1 MHVSFELMFLYTYN
15 KHPEVKLLDHITDA
29 ILVFFLGTSILFSVV
44 PVLIYNLTDSAW
56 GFSFLHILVNTYIL
70 YFW

>member
-44 PVLIYNLTDSAW
+44 PVPIYNLTDSA
-56 GFSFLHILVNTYIL
+56 
-70 YFW
+70 